1 MEILYIVLGVIVVL
15 AIITIIYNIWDNRRV
30 SITRITR
37 KISAKNGE
45 KEDKEITICQISDL
59 HDCNDYGKDQKIIDI
74 IAEEKPDLVFC
85 TGDFMD
91 FYKNELEFS
100 ISFMRRLAEVVP
112 ANRIYYIVG
121 NHEARMKMCSSKEK
135 NMIIARFW
143 EELEKLGIHY
153 LKNEKDEIKING
165 VNLRIIGFKDFQEYY
180 PKYIV
185 KGSKYQHLIR
195 K

>member
-1 MEILYIVLGVIVVL
+1 
-15 AIITIIYNIWDNRRV
+15 
-30 SITRITR
+30 
-37 KISAKNGE
+37 
-45 KEDKEITICQISDL
+45 
-59 HDCNDYGKDQKIIDI
+59 
-74 IAEEKPDLVFC
+74 
-85 TGDFMD
+85 MD

-100 ISFMRRLAEVVP
+100 ISFMRRLAEAVP

-135 NMIIARFW
+135 NMMIARFW
-143 EELEKLGIHY
+143 EELENLGIHY